1 MPIELCVGDLIKR
14 REKKKVCQCVQV
26 WAWEREE
33 IQNCLEELWCP
44 LVHSRAFPVLQD
56 VLAQQIIPAAP
67 ARGWLN
73 VGVSSPGSVCSL
85 PAPCSIPPRRLTL
98 YNHCSPVRL
107 RPLDTRI
114 RTHTYPECNNTK
126 AYSAFCVHS
135 ISLCTEQQVSERERK
150 KQKTRRIPA
159 NSCRRT
165 RRANFHTELN
175 YCVQWS
181 TFINLPGIIYS
192 L

>member
-1 MPIELCVGDLIKR
+1 M
-14 REKKKVCQCVQV
+14 QV

-33 IQNCLEELWCP
+33 IQNCLEKQRCP

-73 VGVSSPGSVCSL
+73 AGVSSPGSVCSL

-107 RPLDTRI
+107 RPLE
-114 RTHTYPECNNTK
+114 THTYTHTHTQ
-126 AYSAFCVHS
+126 SATTPKHIQPFVFTASHYVQS
-135 ISLCTEQQVSERERK
+135 SKFQRERGKNK
-150 KQKTRRIPA
+150 KKSIPA